1 MPIRAGDILAQ
12 LEKYVS
18 RDAVTLEAVESARQ
32 LLKESKVAGR
42 YARIKLMVCDFSG
55 IDKKFYKSLVFTES
69 CKVILTVPVIIFN
82 EQFLKEVEAAIRSFA
97 VSESLLHTQYFKSDA
112 CMFGLVQRISNNPDR
127 YLKRLRGMMEGEA
140 EDESAIV
147 EELTMTIF
155 YFVSHEIGHLLG
167 GKDQNACMHYGAFLD
182 EDAPLE
188 HRIANA
194 VVKMGMHIDDLAEYG
209 FTLGGGP
216 RADMFDADIKHV
228 ADALHA
234 TVEHATANHLKWFQN
249 EKEAD
254 ERANEVVIEYLNKLG
269 LIDEQAADRMLHR
282 FVRGLFVAGIYS
294 WFKDLGAFLDKLD
307 SGRTNDS
314 QSLIMEMLK
323 NRERY
328 IQAASLFGDV
338 HRFTLLRANLTIE
351 AVMRARCSWFE
362 EDTETRSIWYS
373 REPVAPPDDFAE
385 LQKWRLAENLQRYCM
400 LCILMDTAVKMSFIG
415 YSTGWIKEID
425 KKRGTPQ
432 LFIMTFYS
440 IPEEME
446 RLKRIR

>member
-12 LEKYVS
+12 LEMYVS
-18 RDAVTLEAVESARQ
+18 RDAVILEAVESARQ
-32 LLKESKVAGR
+32 LLKESKVAGK

-55 IDKKFYKSLVFTES
+55 IDKKSYKSLVFTES
-69 CKVILTVPVIIFN
+69 CKVILTIPVIIFN

-97 VSESLLHTQYFKSDA
+97 MSQSLLHTQYFQSDSS
-112 CMFGLVQRISNNPDR
+112 MFGLVQRISNNPDR
-127 YLKRLRGMMEGEA
+127 YLKRLRGMMEEEA
-140 EDESAIV
+140 EDESAIA
-147 EELTMTIF
+147 EELAMTIF
-155 YFVSHEIGHLLG
+155 YFISHEIGHLLSG
-167 GKDQNACMHYGAFLD
+167 EDQRNYGAFL
-182 EDAPLE
+182 EQDAPLE

-194 VVKMGMHIDDLAEYG
+194 VVKMGMHMDDKSGYG
-209 FTLGGGP
+209 FTLGDGP
-216 RADMFDADIKHV
+216 RAEKQYTDIKQV

-234 TVEHATANHLKWFQN
+234 TVVHATLNHPKWFRE

-254 ERANEVVIEYLNKLG
+254 ERANKVVIEYLNKLG
-269 LIDEQAADRMLHR
+269 LINELAADRMLHR

-314 QSLIMEMLK
+314 QSLIMEMMK

-373 REPVAPPDDFAE
+373 RNPVAPPYDFAE
-385 LQKWRLAENLQRYCM
+385 LQKWWLAENLQRYYM
-400 LCILMDTAVKMSFIG
+400 LCILMDMAVKMSFIG

-432 LFIMTFYS
+432 LFMMSFYS
-440 IPEEME
+440 IPHEVEL
-446 RLKRIR
+446 LKKMR